1 MTRWY
6 DRIIMLIYGIIVACS
21 ALLLLTVALGWIPHG
36 AVRRYIDNVYE
47 EPLAKGLLL
56 AVAVLLVLISVRLIV
71 WLARSGGEAASVDQ
85 TTAYGDVRIS
95 FETIRSLAMQVAG
108 RSKGLTDVK
117 ARIRVRETGL
127 QIELR
132 VVVDGQRPI
141 PQVTEET
148 QQAVKEHVEEMTGIP
163 VDDVSV
169 LVHQVSAPAA
179 SAFKSRME

>member
-1 MTRWY
+1 MTKWY

-21 ALLLLTVALGWIPHG
+21 SLLLLTVAFGWIASR
-36 AVRRYIDNVYE
+36 AVHRYIDNVYE
-47 EPLAKGLLL
+47 LPLAKGLMIAVAALL
-56 AVAVLLVLISVRLIV
+56 ALISVRLIF

-95 FETIRSLAMQVAG
+95 FDTIRSLAMQVAG
-108 RSKGLTDVK
+108 RSKGLSDVK

-148 QQAVKEHVEEMTGIP
+148 QQSVKEHVEEMTGIP

-169 LVHQVSAPAA
+169 IVHQLSAPTT
-179 SAFKSRME
+179 SGFKSRLD